1 MLGAIVLA
9 TGRGVCQTWSMA
21 SAIRSGLAPLLASL
35 ALLHCE
41 QSRAPQQSAQAL
53 TTVPAPVAKAPAA
66 PVIRPLDVSLAYPL
80 VESVGANRRFHLDK
94 TNATDAHSPP
104 DAWKITF
111 EARGGFGGF
120 CWKNRAGN
128 EGEVAGDNLSAG
140 GYRRISFWARGEK
153 GGEVAEF
160 RAGGLGNVKTRHRDS
175 LDVSTGK
182 IKLGAGWHDYSI
194 FVKDAD
200 LSSVMT
206 PFCVLMYREDNAQDA
221 VVYVDDIEYRG

>member
-1 MLGAIVLA
+1 MASPIRLGLAAIV
-9 TGRGVCQTWSMA
+9 
-21 SAIRSGLAPLLASL
+21 PLG
-35 ALLHCE
+35 LLHCE
-41 QSRAPQQSAQAL
+41 QSRAPEQSAQAL
-53 TTVPAPVAKAPAA
+53 SAAAAPLAPAKPAPVVAA
-66 PVIRPLDVSLAYPL
+66 LDVSRAYPI

-94 TNATDAHSPP
+94 TTATDAHSPP

-111 EARGGFGGF
+111 ESRGGFGGF

-128 EGEVAGDNLSAG
+128 EGDAAGDNLSAA

-175 LDVSTGK
+175 FDVSAGK
-182 IKLGAGWHDYSI
+182 IKLGAGWHDYTI

-206 PFCVLMYREDNAQDA
+206 PFCVLLYREDNADGA

>member
-1 MLGAIVLA
+1 
-9 TGRGVCQTWSMA
+9 MA
-21 SAIRSGLAPLLASL
+21 SAIRSGLAPLLASFL
-35 ALLHCE
+35 LLHCE
-41 QSRAPQQSAQAL
+41 QTRAPEQSAQAL
-53 TTVPAPVAKAPAA
+53 TVATAPVKAKPVPVVPA
-66 PVIRPLDVSLAYPL
+66 LDVSLAYPI

-111 EARGGFGGF
+111 ESRGGFGGF

-128 EGEVAGDNLSAG
+128 EGEAAGDDLSAG

-175 LDVSTGK
+175 FDVSAGK

>member
-1 MLGAIVLA
+1 V
-9 TGRGVCQTWSMA
+9 
-21 SAIRSGLAPLLASL
+21 
-35 ALLHCE
+35 E
-41 QSRAPQQSAQAL
+41 K
-53 TTVPAPVAKAPAA
+53 AKAA
-66 PVIRPLDVSLAYPL
+66 PVVPPLDVSLAYPI

-111 EARGGFGGF
+111 ESRGGFGGF

-128 EGEVAGDNLSAG
+128 EGEAAGDNLSAA

-175 LDVSTGK
+175 FDVSAGK
-182 IKLGAGWHDYSI
+182 IKLGAGWHDYTI

-200 LSSVMT
+200 LSSVIH
-206 PFCVLMYREDNAQDA
+206 PHFEHSQ
-221 VVYVDDIEYRG
+221 VVIRWLATAADHLQN

>member
-1 MLGAIVLA
+1 
-9 TGRGVCQTWSMA
+9 MA
-21 SAIRSGLAPLLASL
+21 SSIRVSL
-35 ALLHCE
+35 VAAFAFGLLHCE
-41 QSRAPQQSAQAL
+41 QTRAPEQSAQAL
-53 TTVPAPVAKAPAA
+53 SVGPVEKAKPAPVVAA
-66 PVIRPLDVSLAYPL
+66 LDVGRAYPI

-104 DAWKITF
+104 EAWKISF
-111 EARGGFGGF
+111 ESRGGFGGF

-128 EGEVAGDNLSAG
+128 EGEAAGDNLSSA

-175 LDVSTGK
+175 FDVSAGK
-182 IKLGAGWHDYSI
+182 IKLGAGWHDYTI

-206 PFCVLMYREDNAQDA
+206 PFCVLLYREDNADGA

>member
-1 MLGAIVLA
+1 
-9 TGRGVCQTWSMA
+9 MA

-41 QSRAPQQSAQAL
+41 QSGAPQQSAQAL
-53 TTVPAPVAKAPAA
+53 TGAPAPMEKAKPAPVVAA
-66 PVIRPLDVSLAYPL
+66 LDVSRAYPI

-94 TNATDAHSPP
+94 TSATDSHSPP

-111 EARGGFGGF
+111 ESRGGFGGF

-128 EGEVAGDNLSAG
+128 EGEAAGDDLSGA

-175 LDVSTGK
+175 FDASAGK
-182 IKLGAGWHDYSI
+182 IKLGTSWHDYTI

>member
-1 MLGAIVLA
+1 LRLA
-9 TGRGVCQTWSMA
+9 
-21 SAIRSGLAPLLASL
+21 ASL
-35 ALLHCE
+35 ALGLLHCE
-41 QSRAPQQSAQAL
+41 QTRAPERSAQAL
-53 TTVPAPVAKAPAA
+53 SGAPVSIAPVKPAPVVAA
-66 PVIRPLDVSLAYPL
+66 LDVSRAYPI
-80 VESVGANRRFHLDK
+80 VESIGANRRFHLDK

-111 EARGGFGGF
+111 ESRGGFGGF

-128 EGEVAGDNLSAG
+128 EGEAAGDNLSAA

-175 LDVSTGK
+175 FDVSAGK
-182 IKLGAGWHDYSI
+182 IKLAAGWHDYTI

-206 PFCVLMYREDNAQDA
+206 PFCVLLYREDNADGA

>member
-1 MLGAIVLA
+1 
-9 TGRGVCQTWSMA
+9 
-21 SAIRSGLAPLLASL
+21 LAPLFASFL
-35 ALLHCE
+35 LLHCE
-41 QSRAPQQSAQAL
+41 QTRAPEQAAQAL
-53 TTVPAPVAKAPAA
+53 TVAPAPVQKAKPVPVVPA
-66 PVIRPLDVSLAYPL
+66 LDVSLAYPI

-111 EARGGFGGF
+111 ESRGGFGGF

-128 EGEVAGDNLSAG
+128 EGEASGDNLSAG

-160 RAGGLGNVKTRHRDS
+160 RAGGLGNVKTRPRDS
-175 LDVSTGK
+175 FDVSAGK